1 MKMRFSLARPKSR
14 RFGILGVKPRLAKVE
29 TKAPEAR
36 RRRLIVIK
44 ISSTNWRP
52 RFERGRAN
60 ENGKAIFHSLERVG
74 PNLHVKS
81 GVETE

>member
-1 MKMRFSLARPKSR
+1 MRFSLARPKSR
-14 RFGILGVKPRLAKVE
+14 RFGILGVKPRPAKVE
-29 TKAPEAR
+29 TKAREARR

-52 RFERGRAN
+52 RFERGRAK